1 MKVEYFPR
9 KNGYI
14 SKRNIELFEE
24 LVQPCYSKV
33 SKCQAWETS
42 TDPGSY
48 LTRVAHFNSEKI
60 DVLMKTWWINSYTF
74 FGMLAGIFVFLFSNN
89 LSISIYCLRIY

>member
-1 MKVEYFPR
+1 MKIEYFPR

-14 SKRNIELFEE
+14 SKRNVELFEE
-24 LVQPCYSKV
+24 RVQPCHSKV
-33 SKCQAWETS
+33 SKRETS

-60 DVLMKTWWINSYTF
+60 DVLMKTWRINSYTF
-74 FGMLAGIFVFLFSNN
+74 FGMLARIFVFLFSNN